1 MSLNVTLAVLNMLP
15 IPPLDGSTVLG
26 GLLPAG
32 LARSYDALRPYGFVI
47 LLALML
53 RGGYDYLV
61 ATPTQF
67 ILSWLQ

>member
-1 MSLNVTLAVLNMLP
+1 MQAAPDIVFDFRTKGERTFAT
-15 IPPLDGSTVLG
+15 ST
-26 GLLPAG
+26 
-32 LARSYDALRPYGFVI
+32 GF

-61 ATPTQF
+61 AAPTQF